1 MKQVTAKRARLA
13 LVAIAALLSVACSST
28 PQQAM
33 QPPPTPW
40 PTQAQLPPAS
50 AGSLYSA
57 HQHMSLFKDQ
67 RARQIGDIITIS
79 LVEQT
84 NASKQ
89 SSTSTNKDSD
99 LSIGA
104 GTLLGRAVT
113 NNGIPVLNNQL
124 DSGQSFSGEG
134 SSSQSNSL
142 SGQITVVVQAVMPN
156 GNLMVA
162 GEKWLTINQGEEL
175 IRVSGIIRP
184 VDIGPDNTVSSF
196 KLADARITY
205 SGRGALADANRMG
218 WLNRVFQS
226 AISPF

>member
-1 MKQVTAKRARLA
+1 M
-13 LVAIAALLSVACSST
+13 
-28 PQQAM
+28 
-33 QPPPTPW
+33 
-40 PTQAQLPPAS
+40 
-50 AGSLYSA
+50 
-57 HQHMSLFKDQ
+57 
-67 RARQIGDIITIS
+67 DI
-79 LVEQT
+79 L
-84 NASKQ
+84 
-89 SSTSTNKDSD
+89 
-99 LSIGA
+99 
-104 GTLLGRAVT
+104 
-113 NNGIPVLNNQL
+113 VLNNQL

-184 VDIGPDNTVSSF
+184 VDIGADNTVSSY

-205 SGRGALADANRMG
+205 SGRGALADANQMG

>member
-1 MKQVTAKRARLA
+1 MNQAQAKQARLT
-13 LVAIAALLSVACSST
+13 LVAIAALLSAACSST

-33 QPPPTPW
+33 QPPPAPW
-40 PTQAQLPPAS
+40 PAQVQLPPAS

-57 HQHMSLFKDQ
+57 QQHMSLFKDQ

-79 LVEQT
+79 LMEQT

-184 VDIGPDNTVSSF
+184 VDIGADNTVSSF

-205 SGRGALADANRMG
+205 SGRGALADANQMG